1 MIKNLIFDFG
11 KVLVDY
17 DFDVFFNGYIA
28 DEQRRRDFIPLF
40 YNVEM
45 QEAFDREVT
54 PIEEIA
60 EGVRQ
65 RYPHFEHEIHL
76 FIEHYHEMVT
86 GEIEGMYPLLQQLKQ
101 EGYRLYGLT
110 NWCSRVYKTIEQF
123 PIFSLLDG
131 WVISSEEKSIKPEP
145 AIYNRLYEKF
155 GLNPAECLFADDKAV
170 NIEGGRHTGMDGIVF
185 ENAQQYEQELRK
197 RL

>member
-17 DFDVFFNGYIA
+17 DFNVFFNGYIT

-45 QEAFDREVT
+45 QERFDRETT
-54 PIEEIA
+54 PIEEVAA
-60 EGVRQ
+60 EVTAA
-65 RYPHFEHEIHL
+65 YPHFEREINL

-86 GEIEGMYPLLQQLKQ
+86 NEIEGMYPLLQQLKQ

-131 WVISSEEKSIKPEP
+131 WVISSEEKMIKPE
-145 AIYNRLYEKF
+145 AGIYQRLYEKF
-155 GLNPAECLFADDKAV
+155 GLNPEECLFADDKV
-170 NIEGGRHTGMDGIVF
+170 ENIEGGRHTGMDGIVF